1 MTNKL
6 RIAAFGFRSIP
17 MREGCAGADKFA
29 VELFPR
35 LVKLGHEVIAYN
47 RLYPG
52 QELFEGEFKGVKLKY
67 FKTIPQKGF
76 DTLYHSFKCTFDIIF
91 KNTAEIVHIQNGG
104 NSIWAIFLRLARKKV
119 FISQDGI
126 DWKRGKWPWYGKAFL
141 KLSALLTA
149 YLPNEVIFDNIFVR
163 ELFEK
168 RFGKKFAFIPF
179 GSETPDFV
187 ENAQILQTLGI
198 KKNEYFLFVGRF
210 IPDKGLHYL
219 IPAFEKFKTTK
230 KLVLVG
236 GAPNPSDYERNLRST
251 NDFRIILPGYLYGT
265 DVLTLMKNAYCY
277 IQPSDVEG
285 LSPVILN
292 VMGLGTPV
300 ICSDIKENIYIV
312 SDNAIL
318 FNKGNID
325 SLGNA
330 MEKSINFYD
339 QMMQNAVKAKD
350 RTLSTFSW
358 DKVTLEHETIFQ
370 KSIIKK

>member
-29 VELFPR
+29 AELFPR
-35 LVKLGHEVIAYN
+35 FVKLGHEVIAYN

-52 QELFEGEFKGVKLKY
+52 QEPFDGEFKGVKLKY
-67 FKTIPQKGF
+67 FKTIHQKGF

-104 NSIWAIFLRLARKKV
+104 NSIWSIFLRLARKKV

-126 DWKRGKWPWYGKAFL
+126 DWERGKWPWYGKAFL
-141 KLSALLTA
+141 KFSAFLTA
-149 YLPNEVIFDNIFVR
+149 FLPNEVIFDNIFAR

-187 ENAQILQTLGI
+187 ENDQIFQTLGI
-198 KKNEYFLFVGRF
+198 KKNDYFLFVGRF

-230 KLVLVG
+230 KLILVG
-236 GAPNPSDYERNLRST
+236 GSPNPSDYEKKLRST
-251 NDFRIILPGYLYGT
+251 NDVRIIFSGYLYGT

-318 FNKGNID
+318 FNKGDID

-350 RTLSTFSW
+350 RALSTFSW

-370 KSIIKK
+370 KSFVKE